1 MFRKLGDRF
10 RNFMMGRYGSDTLN
24 KWLLICG
31 VVLILLGSLFGNLVP
46 WMTHLGLVA
55 YVPLIW
61 CIFRMYSRNIQA
73 RRKENAAFVNFFARL
88 KDREHRYFHCPR
100 CRQTVRVPSGRGKI
114 NIRCPKCSE
123 QFIKKT

>member
-1 MFRKLGDRF
+1 MFRKLGDMF

-73 RRKENAAFVNFFARL
+73 RRKENAAFVNFCPARSPL
-88 KDREHRYFHCPR
+88 VRKNVKILPMYFLSEP
-100 CRQTVRVPSGRGKI
+100 QTRTFRA
-114 NIRCPKCSE
+114 
-123 QFIKKT
+123 KK